1 VTPEN
6 LHDFFVASAGV
17 AGALIG
23 LLFVSI
29 SVSQDRLSE
38 SGDTQIHRVR
48 AAAAL
53 ASFSNS
59 LTVSLFALVPGEKI
73 GLAALVVAIFGLT
86 FVLGSLLSLIRV
98 RGIRRRD
105 LRDELFLVG
114 LVSIFVIQLI
124 SGLAVISDPHDAS
137 TVRTIAILV
146 IVCFLVGI
154 ARSWEL
160 IGGPTVGLGH
170 ELGVL
175 VRSDERE
182 AEQRGAEQR
191 DGEKREGEP
200 DGGEQ
205 DDRPDR

>member
-1 VTPEN
+1 MTPEN

-29 SVSQDRLSE
+29 SVSQARLSE

-53 ASFSNS
+53 AAFSNS
-59 LTVSLFALVPGEKI
+59 LAVSLFALVPGEKI
-73 GLAALVVAIFGLT
+73 GPAALVVAIFGLT

-114 LVSIFVIQLI
+114 LVSIFVIQLT

-175 VRSDERE
+175 VRTDERE
-182 AEQRGAEQR
+182 GEQ
-191 DGEKREGEP
+191 REGEP

-205 DDRPDR
+205 GDRPDR